1 MPSEPRQL
9 LDRARR
15 ELLDLSTRNRLLSIP
30 VASKSA
36 RVINIADELSAEVFR
51 LLVSERKTVSFLPGR
66 KSAATHTSHPP
77 EAKAGDAGVPAP
89 EAGEE
94 PAGDEAGLPPPD
106 ETEDEAT
113 GLARRHVDSRLQT
126 SLTPEGLQR
135 RLLDLFHDAQTTI
148 EETGVNVLYLALG
161 QLKWF
166 DEEDSGTP
174 RYAPLVLVPVDLF
187 RKSAADRF
195 FLKAREEDVEENLS
209 LRAKLQADFQL
220 ELPEFPDPETLN
232 LSTYFAQVTGAIVG
246 EAKWEVLPNAMSLG
260 FFSFAKFLMY
270 RDLDADT
277 WPAGKSLLQNRF
289 VTALLGEGFPTAEPP
304 IPDHTALDELIP
316 VERLDHVVDADGS
329 QSLAIE
335 MVRQGRSL
343 VIQGPPGTGKSQS
356 IANIIATAVLD
367 GKKVLF
373 VAEKLAALEVVKR
386 RLEREG
392 LGDMCLELH
401 SNKASKRGVLAEIG
415 RTWRLGKPREGALEG
430 VIAELESRRTTL
442 NGHCTGLHSVHAP
455 TGLTPYRVL
464 GELVRLGEPESG
476 TAPTELPGAETW
488 SAEARAR
495 REQVVADLAE
505 RIRQIGT
512 PAQHPWRGVQRET
525 VLKIDLPPLLAKMQ
539 EATPKFTAVQEDG
552 RKLAQLLGV
561 AAPPDLS
568 TASWLSLLAEHVAK
582 APALDRQALCA
593 GVWNAGLEGLS
604 DLVAA
609 GRRFAQATQRVG
621 AQVTEAAWEKDFE
634 KLRAV
639 VAAHGRSMLR
649 LFNGEY
655 RSAMAELR
663 GVLKGELPPEFAAR
677 LAFVDE
683 LVAGQKALRTVRTE
697 EAQGISA
704 FGSSWR
710 KERSDWAQLEQVL
723 TWVNAQRAVGLGEEF
738 RRLFAGVQQPAN
750 VGALG
755 VKLADEVREAQA
767 ALMQLAEELKLDPM
781 AAFGAGSPDQI
792 PLAEL
797 LDRLAT
803 WREQPEDL
811 SRWNNY
817 FMRAGQG
824 REFGLGP
831 LVEGLASG
839 SIAPADARLAF
850 QRACYGQILRQLCRL
865 NPELARF
872 DGELHSRQVDE
883 FRHLDRERLTLAKY
897 RVLAAHHAQMPGM
910 NAGVGAVGIV
920 NSELERKRGHRPV
933 RQLLRDAGSVIQA
946 VKPVFMMSPLSV
958 AQFLAPGAVEFDLLV
973 VDEASQVQ
981 PVDALGAVARC
992 QQIVVVGDSKQL
1004 PPTRFFARVTSDEP
1018 AMADE
1023 DESGTAPV
1031 QEIESI
1037 LGLCSAR
1044 GLPQS
1049 MLRWHYRSRHHSL
1062 IAVSNHEFYEDRL
1075 FIVPSPYAASTEQG
1089 LQFRH
1094 VAGGVFDSGGS
1105 GNNRIEAKTVGRAVI
1120 EHARAHPGLSLG
1132 VAAFSVRQQ
1141 QAILDELELL
1151 RRENPDTEAF
1161 FAGHPNEPFFVK
1173 NLENVQGDERDVIF
1187 ISIGYGRD
1195 LNGQL
1200 AMRFGPLSNDG
1211 GERRLN
1217 VLISRAKK
1225 RCEVFSS
1232 ILADDIDLA
1241 RASGRGVKSLNAFL
1255 QFAQT
1260 GRLATAARDIQ
1271 EDESPFEKAVSAAL
1285 EAEGYEVHARVGV
1298 AGFFVDLAV
1307 VDRERAG
1314 RYVLGIECDGAAY
1327 RASRSARDRDR
1338 LRQAVLEDHGWI
1350 LHRIWSTDWFQRPTE
1365 QLRRTV
1371 AAIERASL
1379 AVDEALQQETARR
1392 EAAAEIVRE
1401 QQEETEV
1408 SGPRAASEAYQVASF
1423 APPPGQEPHELPPGE
1438 MAGLLS
1444 RIVEVEGPIH
1454 EDELVTRVKDLW
1466 GLQRAGTRLQDAVAK
1481 GIRSLLVSRR
1491 CAREDD
1497 CLVIVGQPVRPR
1509 NREAATPP
1517 GLKKPNLLPP
1527 SEIRAAILAL
1537 LDEAHGAT
1545 HRELPTAVARML
1557 GFKTTTA
1564 ILREAVERQV
1574 QKLEQQ
1580 GEITEANGLLQ
1591 RKTAP
1596 PAAKPPA

>member
-1 MPSEPRQL
+1 MPSDLRQR

-15 ELLDLSTRNRLLSIP
+15 ELLDLSARNRLLSIP
-30 VASKSA
+30 VASLSA
-36 RVINIADELSAEVFR
+36 RVIHVADELSTEVFR
-51 LLVSERKTVSFLPGR
+51 LLVTERKTASFLPGR
-66 KSAATHTSHPP
+66 KSAGKASG
-77 EAKAGDAGVPAP
+77 AKAAPVDAPAP
-89 EAGEE
+89 EVGDE
-94 PAGDEAGLPPPD
+94 PAAEEAGLPPPD
-106 ETEDEAT
+106 ETEDETT
-113 GLARRHVDSRLQT
+113 GLPRRHVDSRLQT
-126 SLTPEGLQR
+126 SLTPEALQR
-135 RLLDLFHDAQTTI
+135 RLLDLFQDARTTI

-166 DEEDSGTP
+166 EAEDAATP
-174 RYAPLVLVPVDLF
+174 RYSPLVLVPVDLL

-209 LRAKLQADFQL
+209 LRAKLEADFDL
-220 ELPEFPDPETLN
+220 ELPGFPDPEELDLTG
-232 LSTYFAQVTGAIVG
+232 YFAAVAKAVAG
-246 EAKWEVLPNAMSLG
+246 EPKWEVLPNAQALG

-270 RDLDADT
+270 RDLDADS
-277 WPAGKSLLQNRF
+277 WPEGKSLLQNRF
-289 VTALLGEGFPTAEPP
+289 VSGLLGEGFPTAEPP
-304 IPDHTALDELIP
+304 IPDHTPLDKLIP
-316 VERLDHVVDADGS
+316 VGRLDHVVDADGS

-356 IANIIATAVLD
+356 IANIIATAVVD

-415 RTWRLGKPREGALEG
+415 RTWRLGKPKEGG
-430 VIAELESRRTTL
+430 LESVIVQLEARRATL
-442 NGHCTGLHSVHAP
+442 NDHSTGLHTVHEA
-455 TGLTPYRVL
+455 TGLTPFRVL
-464 GELVRLGEPESG
+464 GELVRLGEPEPD
-476 TAPTELPGAETW
+476 AVQVELPGAETW
-488 SAEARAR
+488 DAEGRAR
-495 REQVVADLAE
+495 REQIVADLAE
-505 RIRQIGT
+505 RIRQIGLPT
-512 PAQHPWRGVQRET
+512 AHAWRGVQRET
-525 VLKIDLPPLLAKMQ
+525 VLKIDLPPLLARM
-539 EATPKFTAVQEDG
+539 ADTAQ
-552 RKLAQLLGV
+552 KLAIVQSSGRQLAQQLGV
-561 AAPPDLS
+561 AEPLDLA
-568 TASWLSLLAEHVAK
+568 TASWLALLAEHVAK
-582 APALDRQALCA
+582 APPLDRQALCA

-609 GRRFAQATQRVG
+609 GRRFAEATQKIG
-621 AQVTEAAWEKDFE
+621 AQVTEAAWDRDFE

-639 VAAHGRSMLR
+639 FAAHGRSLLR
-649 LFNGEY
+649 IFKGEY
-655 RSAMAELR
+655 RGAIAELR
-663 GVLKGELPPEFAAR
+663 GVLKGELPAGFEAR
-677 LAFVDE
+677 LALVDE
-683 LVAGQKALRTVRTE
+683 LVAGQKALRVIRAE
-697 EAQGISA
+697 DAQAVAA
-704 FGSSWR
+704 FGSAWR

-723 TWVNAQRAVGLGEEF
+723 AWVNAQRAVGLGEEF
-738 RRLFAGVQQPAN
+738 RRMFAGVQQPAN
-750 VGALG
+750 AGALG
-755 VKLADEVREAQA
+755 VKLAGEVRPAQD
-767 ALMQLAEELKLDPM
+767 ALTRLADELKLDPQ
-781 AAFGAGSPDQI
+781 AAFGADALDKI
-792 PLAEL
+792 PFVDFLARVAL
-797 LDRLAT
+797 
-803 WREQPEDL
+803 WREQPEEL

-817 FMRAGQG
+817 FTRAGQG
-824 REFGLGP
+824 RELGLTP
-831 LVEGLASG
+831 LVEALASG
-839 SIAPADARLAF
+839 GITPDAARLAF
-850 QRACYGQILRQLCRL
+850 RRACYGQILREFCRL
-865 NPELARF
+865 NPGLARF
-872 DGELHSRQVDE
+872 DGDIHSRQVEE
-883 FRHLDRERLTLAKY
+883 FRQLDRDRLTLAKY
-897 RVLAAHHAQMPGM
+897 RVLAAHHSEMPGM

-933 RQLLRDAGSVIQA
+933 RQLLRDAGSVVQA

-1018 AMADE
+1018 AAPD
-1023 DESGTAPV
+1023 DESGAAPL

-1089 LQFRH
+1089 LHFRH
-1094 VAGGVFDSGGS
+1094 VPEGVFDSGGT
-1105 GNNRIEAKTVGRAVI
+1105 GNNRVEAQTVGRAVL

-1241 RASGRGVKSLNAFL
+1241 RASGRGVKSLKAFL

-1260 GRLATAARDIQ
+1260 GRLATSARAVQ
-1271 EDESPFEKAVSAAL
+1271 EEDSPFEQTLRTAL

-1327 RASRSARDRDR
+1327 HASRSARDRDR

-1350 LHRIWSTDWFQRPTE
+1350 LHRVWSTDWFQRPTE

-1371 AAIERASL
+1371 AAIERARV
-1379 AVDEALQQETARR
+1379 AVDEAIQQETARR

-1401 QQEETEV
+1401 EQEEAEANGPSVATE
-1408 SGPRAASEAYQVASF
+1408 PYQVAAF
-1423 APPPGQEPHELPPGE
+1423 APPPGKEPHTLPPGE
-1438 MAGLLS
+1438 MADLLC
-1444 RIVEVEGPIH
+1444 RIVETEGPVH
-1454 EDELVTRVKDLW
+1454 EDELVVRVKDLW
-1466 GLQRAGTRLQDAVAK
+1466 GLQRVGTRIQEAVTK
-1481 GIRSLLVSRR
+1481 GIQALESTQR
-1491 CAREDD
+1491 CTREDD
-1497 CLVIVGQPVRPR
+1497 CLDLPGRAVRVR
-1509 NREAATPP
+1509 NREAVAAP

-1527 SEIRAAILAL
+1527 SEIGAAILAL
-1537 LDEAHGAT
+1537 IDVAHGASR
-1545 HRELPTAVARML
+1545 RELPTAVARTL
-1557 GFKTTTA
+1557 GFKTTTVL
-1564 ILREAVERQV
+1564 LREAVERQI

-1580 GEITEANGLLQ
+1580 GEVSEQNGLLQ
-1591 RKTAP
+1591 LSVAP
-1596 PAAKPPA
+1596 PRLEEPTGN